1 MFIHVHFKK
10 NYYVPGECVEGE
22 VQIQTRKSI
31 IVDEFSIILE
41 KCQIIKIQR
50 EEARDNIIDERTII
64 YTKKGILGKNLE
76 LAPGEHSFPFK
87 FFLKYTDNAS
97 TCLKGYFGEL
107 FVLIQNDYKIIA
119 IVDKMQSAITYLNV
133 FQNPYDKKFMPINI
147 IRKNMLFNI
156 AKYRLLL
163 ELNQS
168 TFLPGDVLK
177 CRLKLLSKHH
187 PKITHFSYRLIE
199 YFVYKQMFLRS
210 RVLLQSNQPVN
221 ENQDFSLCIRIP
233 PTIGATCKE
242 LNFEIQT
249 ILDIELI
256 MLNTKIKFKKYLN
269 IKRIGNLLPITK
281 EYYDFQVIEH
291 PTMTLYL

>member
-1 MFIHVHFKK
+1 MFIYVDFKK
-10 NYYVPGECVEGE
+10 NYYTPGEYVDGE
-22 VQIQTRKSI
+22 VRIQTRKNIS
-31 IVDEFSIILE
+31 VSEFYIILE
-41 KCQIIKIQR
+41 KHQVVKIQR
-50 EEARDNIIDERTII
+50 EETGDNIVDEGIVV

-76 LAPGEHSFPFK
+76 LVSGEHSFPFR
-87 FFLKYTDNAS
+87 FCLKYTDNAS
-97 TCLKGYFGEL
+97 TYLKGYFGEF
-107 FVLIQNDYKIIA
+107 FVLIQNNYKITA
-119 IVDKMQSAITYLNV
+119 VVDKMQSATNYLNV
-133 FQNPYDKKFMPINI
+133 FQNSYDKKLMPVNI

-177 CRLKLLSKHH
+177 CQLKLLSKHH
-187 PKITHFSYRLIE
+187 PRITHFSYRLIE
-199 YFVYKQMFLRS
+199 YFVYKQTFLRS
-210 RVLLQSNQPVN
+210 RVLFQSNQSMS
-221 ENQDFSLCIRIP
+221 ENQDFSLNIRIP

-249 ILDIELI
+249 MLDIELI

-281 EYYDFQVIEH
+281 EYYDFQMIEH
-291 PTMTLYL
+291 PKMTLYL